1 MITHLHIENY
11 ALIQHTD
18 IDFGPSMTAI
28 TGETGAG
35 KSILLGAL
43 GLLMGQRA
51 DSQVLQDK
59 EKKCVVEA
67 FFDDD
72 VILRRE
78 ILPSAKSRAFVDDSP
93 VTLDQLRATAA
104 RLLDIHSQHQTLT
117 LADSAFQRDLLDTL
131 SPSAETGRAPVSTET
146 TDIPTTQRRAH
157 GPSLQYADAFAEYQR
172 LKKHLE
178 ELTSA
183 DQQAR
188 REQDYHQ
195 FLFDELNEAH
205 LVEGEQEE
213 LEQESSLLA
222 NAEGIKEALSTVLSL
237 CDSDSGDSALSRL
250 SASRQQLS
258 RIASTHP
265 DAQALSER
273 MESSLIEL
281 KDILSEVESFNDR
294 IAFSPDRQQQ
304 VDERLDLLYRLE
316 KKHSVSTVQELIA
329 LRDELDEKL
338 QAVAHLDEEIH
349 AAMEAVDKVF
359 AKVQQE
365 AERLTALRQQA
376 ARQLEKEVL
385 PLLSDLG
392 MKEARLV
399 VEVTPTSTYTPHGC
413 DSIRFLFNANRGGEL
428 RELGKVASGGEL
440 SRLMLALKSLTAR
453 QSLLPTIIFDEI
465 DTGVSGDISSR
476 MAAILSGMGQHM
488 QVIAI
493 THLPQ
498 MAAVAADHLKVY
510 KQVEADTTVSHI
522 RPLTPDERVQEIA
535 VMLSSDPPTESAC
548 QTARE
553 LLGIDTRM
561 KN

>member
-11 ALIQHTD
+11 ALIQRTD
-18 IDFGPSMTAI
+18 IDFSAGMTAI

-59 EKKCVVEA
+59 SKKCVVEA
-67 FFDDD
+67 FFSGD

-93 VTLDQLRATAA
+93 VTLEQLRTTAA
-104 RLLDIHSQHQTLT
+104 CLLDIHSQHQTLT
-117 LADSAFQRDLLDTL
+117 LADSAFQRELLDSL
-131 SPSAETGRAPVSTET
+131 SGCPIQPYAEA
-146 TDIPTTQRRAH
+146 
-157 GPSLQYADAFAEYQR
+157 YAEYQC
-172 LKKHLE
+172 LKKRLE
-178 ELTSA
+178 ELTA
-183 DQQAR
+183 QDAQAR

-195 FLFDELNEAH
+195 FLFDELNEAC
-205 LVEGEQEE
+205 LIVSEQEE
-213 LEQESSLLA
+213 LEQESSLLS

-237 CDSDSGDSALSRL
+237 CDNDTEDSALSRL
-250 SASRQQLS
+250 HSSRQQLS

-273 MESSLIEL
+273 MESTLIEL

-294 IAFSPDRQQQ
+294 ITYSPERQQQ
-304 VDERLDLLYRLE
+304 VDERLDLLYRLQ
-316 KKHSVSTVQELIA
+316 KKHSVDSVGALIA
-329 LRDELDEKL
+329 LRDELDARL

-349 AAMEAVDKVF
+349 AAMEAVDTAF
-359 AKVQQE
+359 TLVQKE
-365 AERLTALRQQA
+365 AERLTASRQSA
-376 ARQLEKEVL
+376 ARQLEQEVL
-385 PLLSDLG
+385 PLLKDLG
-392 MKEARLV
+392 MKEARLQ
-399 VEVTPTSTYTPHGC
+399 VEVAPTSHYSAYGA
-413 DSIRFLFNANRGGEL
+413 DQIRFLFNANRGGEL

-476 MAAILSGMGQHM
+476 MAAILAGMAQHM
-488 QVIAI
+488 QVVAI

-498 MAAVAADHLKVY
+498 MAAIAADHLKVY
-510 KQVEADTTVSHI
+510 KQVEGDTTVSHI

-535 VMLSSDPPTESAC
+535 IMLSSDPPTDSAC

-553 LLGIDTRM
+553 LLSTALSQQPSTPNI
-561 KN
+561 